1 MKNSQSYTLL
11 EVFKKGDALT
21 AQGAF
26 IRFGIAPFSQRIN
39 DIERMGYVINRVW
52 VTAPNGKRFMQ
63 YWLVK

>member
-11 EVFKKGDALT
+11 EAFKKGSTLT
-21 AQGAF
+21 AQSVF

-39 DIERMGYVINRVW
+39 DIERMGYTIARAW